1 MTRDEV
7 IKILGENATDEQVK
21 GILDKF
27 HEKDSEIRTA
37 KENAVALAKAQAD
50 LAATQA
56 DLKTA
61 QSKLDEINKNNMSE
75 QEKIEADRKEAA
87 KLVSESKKVYAK
99 AKATEILAQVGITDE
114 KLINSLVS
122 DNVELT
128 EANANIYV
136 ENIKSIKESVE
147 KQTREQL
154 STADLKPNAS
164 NSSNDGMT
172 WEKFTSLSEEEQSRF
187 EQEHPEEFAKL

>member
-7 IKILGENATDEQVK
+7 IKILGEGATDEQIK

-27 HEKDSEIRTA
+27 HEKDNDARTKA
-37 KENAVALAKAQAD
+37 TELAKTQAD
-50 LAATQA
+50 LAKVQA
-56 DLKTA
+56 DLNTA
-61 QSKLDEINKNNMSE
+61 QSQLDQINKNNMSE

-99 AKATEILAQVGITDE
+99 AKATEILATVGITDE

-128 EANANIYV
+128 ETNANIYV
-136 ENIKSIKESVE
+136 ENIKSIKDSVE

-164 NSSNDGMT
+164 NSSKNDDGMT